1 VTLSGIEL
9 ATFRFVIDDDD
20 DDDDDDEDEADDEE
34 RVAKAMCSGINSHC
48 LPGCVLW
55 QCAGRQRP
63 SFLSRVNPT
72 IAEGDPQWL
81 CLLFSGINKG
91 SRNGGFIVCERGRK
105 GFEGNFIEVQNT
117 GRK

>member
-1 VTLSGIEL
+1 MSMKISSDIVGNRARDLPVCNNNNNYNNNI
-9 ATFRFVIDDDD
+9 
-20 DDDDDDEDEADDEE
+20 
-34 RVAKAMCSGINSHC
+34 VAKAMCSGINLYC
-48 LPGCVLW
+48 FPDYCVLW

-63 SFLSRVNPT
+63 TSLSRVNPT

-91 SRNGGFIVCERGRK
+91 SRNGGFIVCERDRK

>member
-1 VTLSGIEL
+1 MRLSGIEI
-9 ATFRFVIDDDD
+9 ATSRFVIDSDDD
-20 DDDDDDEDEADDEE
+20 DDNNNN
-34 RVAKAMCSGINSHC
+34 RVAKSMCSGINSYC
-48 LPGCVLW
+48 FPDYVLW
-55 QCAGRQRP
+55 QCTGRQRP
-63 SFLSRVNPT
+63 TSLSRVNPT

-105 GFEGNFIEVQNT
+105 GFEGNFIGVQST